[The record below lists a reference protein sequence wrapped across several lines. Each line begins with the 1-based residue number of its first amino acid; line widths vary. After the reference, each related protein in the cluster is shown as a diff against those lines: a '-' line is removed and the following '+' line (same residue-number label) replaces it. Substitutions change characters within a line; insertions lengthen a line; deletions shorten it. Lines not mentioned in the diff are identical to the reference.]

1 MHRIALVIMVLAGL
15 MVFVPVSP
23 AFGYVVPAPFVIE
36 KMLESLDLPEGM
48 RVKQEIRIPAESQT
62 TASEATELIAPVP
75 GGIGPVRG
83 QITAPENKAESARAF
98 VQQVRYRLP
107 EAFRSDIET
116 DRLNRIH
123 VFYRGE
129 SITVLDGRVISGDPA
144 WHTCYKDLFL
154 FSARKPMVRY
164 LERLGI
170 DMDQSSLGRMDK
182 DLVYVLG
189 ARYPDKS
196 RQQIW
201 VDKASFRPVRW
212 IVTPAEDP
220 KSPPVHEIR
229 YLEWQQKGGTWYPG
243 TIEFYENGE
252 KTQTMA
258 VQQFWA
264 DSEISAE
271 LFDIGKLRRS
281 RARSDEKA
289 PEQGEPG
296 GEIRE
301 EIEEFKNI
309 YEY

>member
-15 MVFVPVSP
+15 MVSGSVSP
-23 AFGYVVPAPFVIE
+23 AFGYVIPGPFVIE
-36 KMLESLDLPEGM
+36 KMLDSLDLPEGM
-48 RVKQEIRIPAESQT
+48 RVKQEIRIPSGSQT
-62 TASEATELIAPVP
+62 AASKSTEPIAQVP
-75 GGIGPVRG
+75 EGVGPVRG
-83 QITAPENKAESARAF
+83 PKTAPENKAEPARAF

-116 DRLNRIH
+116 ARLNRIH

-129 SITVLDGRVISGDPA
+129 SITVLDGRVVSGGPA

-154 FSARKPMVRY
+154 FSSRKPMVRY

-182 DLVYVLG
+182 NLVYVLG

-220 KSPPVHEIR
+220 QSPPVHEIR
-229 YLEWQQKGGTWYPG
+229 YREWRQKGDTWYPG

-252 KTQTMA
+252 KAQTMA

-264 DSEISAE
+264 DSGIPAD
-271 LFDIGKLRRS
+271 LFDIGVLRRTYG
-281 RARSDEKA
+281 RSDEKA
-289 PEQGEPG
+289 PEEGEPG
-296 GEIRE
+296 EEIRE